1 MKCHQDFLGSKP
13 ILNTNFTNI
22 FAQITQTPATA
33 TMSFVKTFVLFMVKH
48 KVLYYKPYYF
58 KQAKHGINF
67 IDSF

>member
-1 MKCHQDFLGSKP
+1 MCHQDFLGSP
-13 ILNTNFTNI
+13 FILNTNSTNDL
-22 FAQITQTPATA
+22 ARTTQIPVAA
-33 TMSFVKTFVLFMVKH
+33 IVSFVKTFVLFMFNR